1 MSSKKYVKF
10 EELAIGVRH
19 LRDCLSRSMLS
30 DPVEGGLRVETVTTL
45 SVLTTQE
52 NLSAACPQCL
62 DPVIEEGQVVQPIDP
77 LRGLAI
83 VYEAKT
89 HDFDHINYAL
99 SVGMRIL

>member
-1 MSSKKYVKF
+1 MSSKQFVKF
-10 EELAIGVRH
+10 DEMGLGARQ
-19 LRDCLSRSMLS
+19 LLNCLSRSLLS
-30 DPVEGGLRVETVTTL
+30 DPVAGGLRVETATTL

-52 NLSAACPQCL
+52 NLDAAAPRL
-62 DPVIEEGQVVQPIDP
+62 ADSVIEEGQVDPLIDP